1 MLIEF
6 DRLLSNNNSMELPLF
21 AGRKLRGEEIIRMTR
36 SKPEEE
42 LTYRSAAKQLR
53 ERGGHEKKH

>member
-1 MLIEF
+1 MLIETSQ
-6 DRLLSNNNSMELPLF
+6 LLSNNNSMELLLF

-53 ERGGHEKKH
+53 ERRGHEEKH